1 MLWAITELEAPDHPP
16 PPILVTSELTQTPQ
30 VSLMIK
36 QLDFH
41 PRQRPGDKDLELDEK
56 RTEECW
62 QQVKQEL
69 GMLSEGATSSVGLHS
84 NQCTKRGCASLLTP
98 PSEGTM
104 LETANCLNLGPP
116 AGVPR
121 SRGTVL

>member
-1 MLWAITELEAPDHPP
+1 MLWAISELEAPDHPP
-16 PPILVTSELTQTPQ
+16 PPILVTSDLTQTPQ
-30 VSLMIK
+30 VSLMIE

-41 PRQRPGDKDLELDEK
+41 PQQRPGDKDLELDEK

-62 QQVKQEL
+62 QEL
-69 GMLSEGATSSVGLHS
+69 GMLSEGATSSRGLHS

-104 LETANCLNLGPP
+104 LETAKCLNLGPP
-116 AGVPR
+116 ASVPR

>member
-1 MLWAITELEAPDHPP
+1 M
-16 PPILVTSELTQTPQ
+16 TSDLTHTAQ
-30 VSLMIK
+30 VSPVME

-41 PRQRPGDKDLELDEK
+41 PQQRPGDKDLELDEK

-69 GMLSEGATSSVGLHS
+69 GILSEGVTSSVGLPS
-84 NQCTKRGCASLLTP
+84 NQCTKRAWASLLTP
-98 PSEGTM
+98 SEGAM
-104 LETANCLNLGPP
+104 LETASCLNLVPP